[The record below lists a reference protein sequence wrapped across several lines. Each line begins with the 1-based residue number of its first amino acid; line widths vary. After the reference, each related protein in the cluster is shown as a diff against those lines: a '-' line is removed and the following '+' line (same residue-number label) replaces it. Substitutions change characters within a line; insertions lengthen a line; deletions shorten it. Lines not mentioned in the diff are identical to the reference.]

1 MNLRD
6 LRYLVA
12 VAEER
17 HFGRAASACNVSQPT
32 LSSQLKKLED
42 YLGLQLFERSNK
54 SVAVTPL
61 GEAVVARARQA
72 LEQADAI
79 LEIAEANR
87 DPMAGP
93 LTLGIIPTLGPYL
106 LPWILAPIGRA
117 FPALELVLR
126 EDLTDHLLELLKAH
140 ELDAAV
146 LALPVEDAEL
156 AALPLFDEP
165 FWVAHP
171 PEHPFAK
178 RAKVAEKDL
187 VRADLLLLAEG
198 HCLRDQALSVCGQE
212 GRGQSGRG
220 QSGRGKLPRLGN
232 LQATSLETLR
242 QMVAAGY
249 GCTLLPALALH
260 GRRSRRAPLDA
271 KPIDAAKASRR
282 IALVFRKTFPRRGS
296 LEQLAELIRGKLP
309 DAVQPLS

>member
-17 HFGRAASACNVSQPT
+17 HFGRAAAACNVSQPT
-32 LSSQLKKLED
+32 LSSQLKKLEA
-42 YLGLQLFERSNK
+42 YLGLQLLERSNK
-54 SVAVTPL
+54 SVVVTPL

-79 LEIAEANR
+79 LEIAAANR

-106 LPWILAPIGRA
+106 LPLILAPIGRA

-126 EDLTDHLLELLKAH
+126 EDLTDQLLDLLKAH
-140 ELDAAV
+140 ELDAALV
-146 LALPVEDAEL
+146 ALPVEGAEL
-156 AALPLFDEP
+156 AVLPLFDEP
-165 FWVAHP
+165 FWVVHP

-178 RAKVAEKDL
+178 RARISEQDL
-187 VRADLLLLAEG
+187 VKEDLLLLAEG
-198 HCLRDQALSVCGQE
+198 HCLRDQALSVCGQAPR
-212 GRGQSGRG
+212 GRAGH
-220 QSGRGKLPRLGN
+220 GKPHGLGN

-249 GCTLLPALALH
+249 GCTLVPALALH

-271 KPIDAAKASRR
+271 KPIDAAKALRR
-282 IALVFRKTFPRRGS
+282 IALVYRKTFPRSGS
-296 LEQLAELIRGKLP
+296 LQQLAELIRGKLP
-309 DAVQPLS
+309 DVVRPLS

>member
-17 HFGRAASACNVSQPT
+17 HFGRAAASCNVSQPT
-32 LSSQLKKLED
+32 LSAQLKKLED

-54 SVAVTPL
+54 SVAVTPQ

-79 LEIAEANR
+79 LEIAAASR

-106 LPWILAPIGRA
+106 LPWILGPIGRK
-117 FPALELVLR
+117 FPALELILR
-126 EDLTDHLLELLKAH
+126 EDMTDHLVAQLKAH
-140 ELDAAV
+140 EIDAAL
-146 LALPVEDAEL
+146 LALPLEEAEL

-178 RAKVAEKDL
+178 RARIAEKDL
-187 VRADLLLLAEG
+187 AKEDLLLLAEG
-198 HCLRDQALSVCGQE
+198 HCLRDQALSVCGQ
-212 GRGQSGRG
+212 RQ
-220 QSGRGKLPRLGN
+220 GKDKQPGIGN

-260 GRRSRRAPLDA
+260 GRRSRRSLLDA
-271 KPIDAAKASRR
+271 KPMSAAKASRR
-282 IALVFRKTFPRRGS
+282 VALVFRKTFPRRDS
-296 LEQLAELIRGKLP
+296 LAQLAELIRSKLP
-309 DAVQPLS
+309 AAVAPLS